1 MISKQNFINSEI
13 WILTFGGGLQRA
25 NVYKA
30 DTKESER
37 KAFRNAI
44 SKFIEFE
51 LLPDYIKK
59 VKPED
64 HVSNIEAI
72 IRESAEFESILNGC
86 KLRFGVAQKIFNLY
100 LKYQW
105 CLGNIHE
112 PPHFPVDR
120 IIQTK
125 LESKNIVNWTAMDS
139 AEEYLRI
146 IGQAEKKL
154 EGKQSLA
161 EWELVNFARN

>member
-1 MISKQNFINSEI
+1 MSKQKFINTEI

-30 DTKESER
+30 NTNESER
-37 KAFRNAI
+37 KAFRKEIAE
-44 SKFIEFE
+44 FIEFK
-51 LLPDYIKK
+51 LLPDYTSK
-59 VKPED
+59 VETQE

-86 KLRFGVAQKIFNLY
+86 KLRFGVAQKILNLF

-125 LESKNIVNWTAMDS
+125 IKSKDIVNWTEMDS
-139 AEEYLRI
+139 AEEYLKIIELLRDRI
-146 IGQAEKKL
+146 GDKS
-154 EGKQSLA
+154 SLA
-161 EWELVNFARN
+161 KWELENFDRN